1 MSRNRNSRFSG
12 SSGQSIR
19 ESIQNRQRAFS
30 GGGRTIGNSGR
41 VPARRGPNAVTRR
54 GTQSVATNQRGLVPR
69 TGQGGPSGP
78 SFGTRAGNVVRGAA
92 RNAPAAAGAIEG
104 TREYRSSRSQGRSEG
119 EAIARGAARG
129 GSTAAGTIAGAK
141 GGAALGAKGGA
152 VFGPAGSAVGALG
165 GGLVGGAA
173 GAYTGSRASR
183 AAMDRVS
190 PAPKQDSPSS
200 TPRQQSSRPRTNAG
214 ERQASQRRTEINQAA
229 SQPSSFGQAFSQARA
244 AGKSQFEW
252 QGQQYHTRTRE
263 ETQRMESRVNFG
275 RGMTRAST
283 PTDPT
288 PEGRQAAR
296 RNAIME
302 RRGTAA
308 EPRRRRT
315 THPGSKPMNLNP
327 NAR

>member
-1 MSRNRNSRFSG
+1 MPRNRNSRFSG

-30 GGGRTIGNSGR
+30 GGGRIGSSS
-41 VPARRGPNAVTRR
+41 PAT
-54 GTQSVATNQRGLVPR
+54 
-69 TGQGGPSGP
+69 
-78 SFGTRAGNVVRGAA
+78 GTRPVSSPSMGARVGPTAGRSAA
-92 RNAPAAAGAIEG
+92 RAAAG
-104 TREYRSSRSQGRSEG
+104 
-119 EAIARGAARG
+119 GALRG
-129 GSTAAGTIAGAK
+129 G
-141 GGAALGAKGGA
+141 LR
-152 VFGPAGSAVGALG
+152 
-165 GGLVGGAA
+165 GLVGGPKGALAGIAVGAGTAA
-173 GAYTGSRASR
+173 IAANAGNRRSNQQPSSTQAS
-183 AAMDRVS
+183 S
-190 PAPKQDSPSS
+190 SS

-214 ERQASQRRTEINQAA
+214 ERQASQRRTETNQEA

-263 ETQRMESRVNFG
+263 ETQRMESRANFG

-315 THPGSKPMNLNP
+315 THPGSKPINLNP